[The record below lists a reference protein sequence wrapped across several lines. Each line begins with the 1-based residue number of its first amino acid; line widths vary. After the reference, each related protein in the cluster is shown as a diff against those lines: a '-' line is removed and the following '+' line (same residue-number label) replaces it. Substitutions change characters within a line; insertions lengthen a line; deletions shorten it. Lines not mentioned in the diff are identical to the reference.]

1 MQLNAPRLRSPCA
14 SSKSTRSDE
23 PDEGGNHEVI
33 KGNQEAIPHSS
44 KSTSS
49 DEPAPHASRSKFRPS
64 NGSRHLMREAIMRSS
79 QAIKK
84 QSRSKFRPS
93 NGHSSRE
100 RQNVDI
106 AAVVG
111 AVAGVDAKEYGGG
124 VGGGEGGLRKE
135 ESTGTQKASTRLISA
150 SSAASNSELISSSSS
165 SSFVLSSDLRK
176 EPRSRPLACGERG
189 RAVVST
195 CMQARTLE
203 RAAISAARLLAP
215 LALATARI
223 VQNGDDH
230 HCGEGGSRRLHVERH
245 LMREAIMRSS
255 QAIKK
260 QPRAAASA
268 PDEGGHQHA
277 IRGPQRSSSG
287 SSDQRHTSLPLSTC
301 WITAID

>member
-33 KGNQEAIPHSS
+33 KGNQEAIKNSS

-84 QSRSKFRPS
+84 QSR
-93 NGHSSRE
+93 
-100 RQNVDI
+100 
-106 AAVVG
+106 
-111 AVAGVDAKEYGGG
+111 
-124 VGGGEGGLRKE
+124 
-135 ESTGTQKASTRLISA
+135 
-150 SSAASNSELISSSSS
+150 
-165 SSFVLSSDLRK
+165 
-176 EPRSRPLACGERG
+176 
-189 RAVVST
+189 
-195 CMQARTLE
+195 
-203 RAAISAARLLAP
+203 
-215 LALATARI
+215 
-223 VQNGDDH
+223 
-230 HCGEGGSRRLHVERH
+230 
-245 LMREAIMRSS
+245 
-255 QAIKK
+255 
-260 QPRAAASA
+260 AAASA

>member
-1 MQLNAPRLRSPCA
+1 M
-14 SSKSTRSDE
+14 
-23 PDEGGNHEVI
+23 
-33 KGNQEAIPHSS
+33 
-44 KSTSS
+44 
-49 DEPAPHASRSKFRPS
+49 
-64 NGSRHLMREAIMRSS
+64 
-79 QAIKK
+79 
-84 QSRSKFRPS
+84 
-93 NGHSSRE
+93 
-100 RQNVDI
+100 
-106 AAVVG
+106 G

-195 CMQARTLE
+195 CMHARTLE

-268 PDEGGHQHA
+268 PDEGGHQHE

>member
-1 MQLNAPRLRSPCA
+1 MQLNAPRLRSPCV
-14 SSKSTRSDE
+14 R
-23 PDEGGNHEVI
+23 
-33 KGNQEAIPHSS
+33 S

-49 DEPAPHASRSKFRPS
+49 DEPAPHASKSKFRPS
-64 NGSRHLMREAIMRSS
+64 NGSRH
-79 QAIKK
+79 
-84 QSRSKFRPS
+84 
-93 NGHSSRE
+93 SSRQ

-111 AVAGVDAKEYGGG
+111 AVAGVVAGVDAKAFGGG
-124 VGGGEGGLRKE
+124 VGGGEGGLRDAV
-135 ESTGTQKASTRLISA
+135 STGAQKASTRLISA

-165 SSFVLSSDLRK
+165 SSFVLSSDLRN
-176 EPRSRPLACGERG
+176 EPRSRPLAWGERG